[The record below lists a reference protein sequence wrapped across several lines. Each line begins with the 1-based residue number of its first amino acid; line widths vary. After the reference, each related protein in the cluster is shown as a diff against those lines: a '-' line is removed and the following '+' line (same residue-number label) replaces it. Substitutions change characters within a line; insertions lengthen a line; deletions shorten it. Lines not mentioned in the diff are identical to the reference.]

1 MRAVIINGEQ
11 LEITTVPAPTLDVNE
26 LRVAV
31 KAVGINRADL
41 LQRKGLY
48 PAPPGFPQNILGIE
62 FAGEVIELGSKAV
75 GYELGDR
82 VMGIRGGATYAEEI
96 TIHCA
101 EAIPVPPHYSWSEA
115 GAIPEAFLTAFD
127 ALEQLKLSEQDTILI
142 HAITSS
148 VGLAALQLARQRNA
162 TVLGSSRN
170 ESKLQRLSDL
180 EFTPVLVQDKE
191 FLELVGRSS
200 VDAVMDFVGA
210 AYLEQNLS
218 VLKKRGRMICLGLLD
233 GTKAELS
240 LATMLRKRLTLSGS
254 VLRTR
259 PAAERKKLIERF
271 NMGILPK
278 LNSGVLLPNI
288 DRVYPMNEV
297 ESAHQRMQ
305 QNLSLGKGILL
316 W

>member
-11 LEITTVPAPTLDVNE
+11 LEIATVPAPMLQPNE

-41 LQRKGLY
+41 LQRRGLY

-62 FAGEVIELGSKAV
+62 FAGEVIELGSNAV

-101 EAIPVPPHYSWSEA
+101 EAIPVPPHYNWSEA

-127 ALEQLKLSEQDTILI
+127 ALEQLKLSGQDRLLI

-148 VGLAALQLARQRNA
+148 VGLAALQLALQRKA
-162 TVLGSSRN
+162 KVLGSSRN
-170 ESKLQRLSDL
+170 ESKLQRLSELD
-180 EFTPVLVQDKE
+180 FTPVLVQNKE
-191 FLELVGRSS
+191 FRELVGRCS

-218 VLKKRGRMICLGLLD
+218 VLKERGRMICLGLL
-233 GTKAELS
+233 GGAKAELS

-259 PAAERKKLIERF
+259 PAAERQELIARFKK
-271 NMGILPK
+271 GVLPK
-278 LNSGVLLPNI
+278 LNSGVLFPNI
-288 DRVYPMNEV
+288 DQTYSFHDV
-297 ESAHQRMQ
+297 EIAHQRMQ
-305 QNLSLGKGILL
+305 QNDSLGKGLLL